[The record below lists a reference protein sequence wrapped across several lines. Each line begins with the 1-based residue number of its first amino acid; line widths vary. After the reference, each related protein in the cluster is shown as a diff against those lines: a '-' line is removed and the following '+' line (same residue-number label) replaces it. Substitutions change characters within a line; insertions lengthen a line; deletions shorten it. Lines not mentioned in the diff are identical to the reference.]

1 MIATGLMGA
10 SGLLAWNS
18 ISAARSAKPRS
29 WVPEATR
36 WMAPAPLAASIHI
49 QTGLFEI
56 AFLLGVD
63 KQGCSPS
70 KRQSSWNLS
79 GVSAAWAAPQLRAA
93 GRGGLKKG
101 SFAHMTPWFIDGEG
115 TAACAQDRC
124 QCVYKA

>member
-1 MIATGLMGA
+1 VEFHQRGEVGKAQIMGA
-10 SGLLAWNS
+10 GGHALDGACAAGGLH
-18 ISAARSAKPRS
+18 
-29 WVPEATR
+29 
-36 WMAPAPLAASIHI
+36 IHI

-63 KQGCSPS
+63 KQGGRSFEAPVQLELERRVRRLGS
-70 KRQSSWNLS
+70 APAQGSS
-79 GVSAAWAAPQLRAA
+79 